1 MIIYLLKTIACSA
14 VFYALYH
21 FIFRK
26 EKMLIFNRFYLLGSL
41 YLSFFIPLLTF
52 TVKTPALR
60 TEQYNFSSVLER
72 SSFPEGVVATNNGKL
87 WIYLIV
93 SVFILISAFFAYKF
107 IRNFRTIC
115 QMISRNEKIYFS
127 YGRIV
132 LIENFKEPFSFF
144 NNIFLNKDEYKE
156 GRVEEEILIHEM
168 AHIRQNHSLEILIL
182 EILKIFYWFNPL
194 LYLYLQAI
202 KMNHEFLADDA
213 VVRRTNDSLQY
224 QQLLIKCIYVNQKIP
239 LASSFYFIT
248 KKRLIML
255 QKKFKKRRVFQFG
268 FLLIPITA
276 LAIYGFS
283 NKKMVPEKNYESNFA
298 FADNSDLSYG
308 LNDTDK
314 VKVSEVYI
322 TDSVSKPVSV
332 EDDTKRV
339 RPSKYSEVTITDVV
353 VQGDTTPPKPL
364 PPPPPKKV
372 KPFAEPKYGQGA
384 SKEEMDE
391 YNSILNELKIERNGK
406 TSYKYVENKSNRI
419 YEIYRKMNKPQRESV
434 VSIPPPP
441 PPQKSKKP
449 VRFTPP
455 KIVKDEKVG

>member
-1 MIIYLLKTIACSA
+1 MIIYLLKTIGCSA

-21 FIFRK
+21 FIFHK

-52 TVKTPALR
+52 TIKVPVLR
-60 TEQYNFSSVLER
+60 TEQYNFSSVFER
-72 SSFPEGVVATNNGKL
+72 NSFPEEVVATNNGKL

-93 SVFILISAFFAYKF
+93 SVFILISSFFAYRF
-107 IRNFRTIC
+107 IRNLKAVY

-132 LIENFKEPFSFF
+132 LIENFKDPFSFF
-144 NNIFLNKDEYKE
+144 NNIFLNKGEYKE
-156 GRVEEEILIHEM
+156 GRVEEEILMHEI

-194 LYLYLQAI
+194 LYLYIRAT

-213 VVRRTNDSLQY
+213 VVRRTKDSLQY

-255 QKKFKKRRVFQFG
+255 QKKFKKRRAFQFS
-268 FLLIPITA
+268 FLLIPIIA

-283 NKKMVPEKNYESNFA
+283 NKKISPEKNYESNFGL
-298 FADNSDLSYG
+298 ADNSDLSYG
-308 LNDTDK
+308 LSDSDK
-314 VKVSEVYI
+314 VKVTEVYI
-322 TDSVSKPVSV
+322 TDSVSKSISGVS
-332 EDDTKRV
+332 DYKSYK
-339 RPSKYSEVTITDVV
+339 PSKHSEVTFTDVMA
-353 VQGDTTPPKPL
+353 QGDTNPPKPL

-372 KPFAEPKYGQGA
+372 KPFTEPKYGQGA

-406 TSYKYVENKSNRI
+406 TSYKYVENKTNRI
-419 YEIYRKMNKPQRESV
+419 YEIYRKMNKQQRESV

-441 PPQKSKKP
+441 PPQESKKP
-449 VRFTPP
+449 VKFTPP

>member
-1 MIIYLLKTIACSA
+1 
-14 VFYALYH
+14 
-21 FIFRK
+21 
-26 EKMLIFNRFYLLGSL
+26 
-41 YLSFFIPLLTF
+41 
-52 TVKTPALR
+52 
-60 TEQYNFSSVLER
+60 
-72 SSFPEGVVATNNGKL
+72 
-87 WIYLIV
+87 
-93 SVFILISAFFAYKF
+93 
-107 IRNFRTIC
+107 
-115 QMISRNEKIYFS
+115 
-127 YGRIV
+127 
-132 LIENFKEPFSFF
+132 
-144 NNIFLNKDEYKE
+144 
-156 GRVEEEILIHEM
+156 
-168 AHIRQNHSLEILIL
+168 
-182 EILKIFYWFNPL
+182 
-194 LYLYLQAI
+194 AI

-255 QKKFKKRRVFQFG
+255 QKKCKKRRGFQFG

-353 VQGDTTPPKPL
+353 VQGDTTAPKPL